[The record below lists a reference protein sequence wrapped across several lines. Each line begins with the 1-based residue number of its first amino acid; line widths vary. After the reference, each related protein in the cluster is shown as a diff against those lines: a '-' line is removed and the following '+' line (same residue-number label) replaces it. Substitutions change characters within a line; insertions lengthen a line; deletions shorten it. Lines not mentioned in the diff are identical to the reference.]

1 MVGNITDWLWKKENG
16 IPAWDSRNLYG
27 RFDAVQGVKA
37 FTFHWSSCAT
47 EAVIK
52 LRNASHSASPVPL
65 GTRERMYIHSREIS
79 KSKVPR
85 GAPTAWLWVAFSTP
99 PQNPPPISTSRL
111 PSERLCHAILDLLSA
126 RACATAFPLLYLTSF
141 TGTFKLSSPYGNR
154 CSAAVPAV
162 IKIEHLSFWPGKY
175 AWMHQVYFQFCQ
187 WTPVAKFSFSLCRT
201 PKVQVDIVQ
210 GRIEHTTAMWLA
222 G

>member
-1 MVGNITDWLWKKENG
+1 M
-16 IPAWDSRNLYG
+16 
-27 RFDAVQGVKA
+27 Q
-37 FTFHWSSCAT
+37 
-47 EAVIK
+47 

-99 PQNPPPISTSRL
+99 PQNPPHIQ
-111 PSERLCHAILDLLSA
+111 PSERLCHAVLDLLSA
-126 RACATAFPLLYLTSF
+126 RACGTAFPLLYLTSS

-162 IKIEHLSFWPGKY
+162 IKIEKFIILARQY
-175 AWMHQVYFQFCQ
+175 AWTHRVYFSCVSELL
-187 WTPVAKFSFSLCRT
+187 WPNLLSACVEPPKCRW
-201 PKVQVDIVQ
+201 I
-210 GRIEHTTAMWLA
+210 
-222 G
+222 